1 MATAAREVERSAKM
15 APIANNAK
23 RPETVYTAQAR
34 TGLYT
39 VIYGLN
45 FKGDITIHAGGATIT
60 QSKGITELSFSE
72 SAFSE
77 YNEVENVLYF
87 KTSDTEMTL
96 IPYAALKD
104 DVPDEPK
111 KTNDGQTVFTID
123 IGSFML
129 KVNDLTI
136 WLARH
141 AFTENNVINVLTIES
156 DDFNWILDLDREK
169 HSDDIT
175 VNAMPCNEKNRLNKV
190 KKGDT
195 IKFQGSADIEYVVTK
210 VEPGAFLIKVTA
222 LRYENG
228 APTGESYI
236 LYDRK
241 YVWAVPSAT
250 TLRTGWYLP

>member
-1 MATAAREVERSAKM
+1 MATVVARSRKECQM

-45 FKGDITIHAGGATIT
+45 CKGDITIHAGGATIT

-72 SAFSE
+72 SDFSE
-77 YNEVENVLYF
+77 YNEVENILYF
-87 KTSDTEMTL
+87 KTSDTEVTL

-111 KTNDGQTVFTID
+111 KTNDGQIVFTIN
-123 IGSFML
+123 IGSFIL
-129 KVNDLTI
+129 KVDDLTI
-136 WLARH
+136 RLAH
-141 AFTENNVINVLTIES
+141 YTFTENVINVLTIES

-169 HSDDIT
+169 HSDSIT
-175 VNAMPCNEKNRLNKV
+175 VIAMPCNEKNRLDKV
-190 KKGDT
+190 EKGYHV
-195 IKFQGSADIEYVVTK
+195 KFPGAADIEYVATE
-210 VEPGAFLIKVTA
+210 VEPGAFLAKVTA

-250 TLRTGWYLP
+250 TLRAGWYLP

>member
-23 RPETVYTAQAR
+23 HPETVYTAQAR

-45 FKGDITIHAGGATIT
+45 FKGDITIHVGGATIT
-60 QSKGITELSFSE
+60 QSKGVTGIYFPE
-72 SAFSE
+72 SSMTGCSGA
-77 YNEVENVLYF
+77 ENVLHF
-87 KTSDTEMTL
+87 GTSGSAEMTL
-96 IPYAALKD
+96 TPYATLTD
-104 DVPDEPK
+104 NVPKPEK
-111 KTNDGQTVFTID
+111 VGNNQIVFRVN
-123 IGSFML
+123 IGSFIL
-129 KVNDLTI
+129 KVDDLTI
-136 WLARH
+136 RLAH
-141 AFTENNVINVLTIES
+141 YTFAKNNVINVLTIES

-169 HSDDIT
+169 HSDNIT
-175 VNAMPCNEKNRLNKV
+175 VIAMPCNEKNRLDKV
-190 KKGDT
+190 EKGYHV
-195 IKFQGSADIEYVVTK
+195 KFPGAADIEYVATE
-210 VEPGAFLIKVTA
+210 VEPGAFLAKVTA

-250 TLRTGWYLP
+250 TLRAGWYLP

>member
-1 MATAAREVERSAKM
+1 
-15 APIANNAK
+15 
-23 RPETVYTAQAR
+23 
-34 TGLYT
+34 
-39 VIYGLN
+39 
-45 FKGDITIHAGGATIT
+45 
-60 QSKGITELSFSE
+60 
-72 SAFSE
+72 
-77 YNEVENVLYF
+77 
-87 KTSDTEMTL
+87 
-96 IPYAALKD
+96 
-104 DVPDEPK
+104 
-111 KTNDGQTVFTID
+111 
-123 IGSFML
+123 ML

>member
-1 MATAAREVERSAKM
+1 MTS
-15 APIANNAK
+15 IANNAK

-45 FKGDITIHAGGATIT
+45 FKGDITVHVGGATIT
-60 QSKGITELSFSE
+60 QSKGVTELSFSE

-77 YNEVENVLYF
+77 YNEVENGLYF
-87 KTSDTEMTL
+87 KTSDAEMTL

-111 KTNDGQTVFTID
+111 KTNDGQIVFTID

-129 KVNDLTI
+129 KVDDLTI
-136 WLARH
+136 RLARH
-141 AFTENNVINVLTIES
+141 AFTENNVINVITIES

-175 VNAMPCNEKNRLNKV
+175 VIAMPCNEKNRLDKV
-190 KKGDT
+190 KKGDV
-195 IKFQGSADIEYVVTK
+195 FEFHGAANVEYVVTK
-210 VEPGAFLIKVTA
+210 AEPGVFLAKITA
-222 LRYENG
+222 QRYENG

-241 YVWAVPSAT
+241 YVWVVPSAT